1 MTGLGTLVAAVTL
14 AVAAAACSADNGTRG
29 TAAQPGSSSTASTGS
44 PLGPTCGGWPMLD
57 EDSNGGDVDSP
68 EGTRYVDPVFG
79 DVDVTSDLVYHETTT
94 HDGQPVELK
103 LDIYEPAGDTQ
114 AGRPAVMWMF
124 GGSWQG
130 GDKCGM
136 AAYAWDSAERG
147 YVGVSI
153 DYRLRPNGGDL
164 VPAAWDAYE
173 DALAAVAWLKDHA
186 TDYRINADAI
196 VAAGYSA
203 GAINAMH
210 LLFAPGNRPRGPDTS
225 PVAGGVAISGLSFVE
240 PTGERPPAIMHHGT
254 NDTLTPFDVAE
265 SICKQTRAAGNVC
278 QFYAYEGQ
286 GHGIGSV
293 EVLDRTAHD
302 IFSYILIPLGYPEA
316 MADEAA

>member
-1 MTGLGTLVAAVTL
+1 
-14 AVAAAACSADNGTRG
+14 
-29 TAAQPGSSSTASTGS
+29 
-44 PLGPTCGGWPMLD
+44 MLD
-57 EDSNGGDVDSP
+57 EDNAGGDVDSS
-68 EGTRYVDPVFG
+68 ESTRYVDPVFG